1 MGLSIHYRGR
11 LDDVGR
17 LGLLCHDLTD
27 IADTMKWP
35 WRRLD
40 EDWGRPASAR
50 LAASKE
56 GCRIDGHL
64 PLKGILLTVHPG
76 CEALRLFFDR
86 EGDLRDPIAMAMA
99 PDEGPAPQDAYVS
112 VKTQFSSPGVHIT
125 LIKLLRYLKKRYIF
139 DLDVRDEGDYWQTG
153 DEGALREKM
162 SFLSERIDWVA
173 DVLSTS
179 DAGDAGN
186 ASNLSP
192 ASLADRIEHI
202 LAERLAADTDA
213 D

>member
-86 EGDLRDPIAMAMA
+86 EGDLRDPIAMTMA
-99 PDEGPAPQDAYVS
+99 PDGGPAPQDAYVS
-112 VKTQFSSPGVHIT
+112 VKTQFSSPEVHIT
-125 LIKLLRYLKKRYIF
+125 LVKLLRFLKKRYMSN
-139 DLDVRDEGDYWQTG
+139 LEVLDEGDYWQTG
-153 DEGALREKM
+153 DEAILREKM
-162 SFLSERIDWVA
+162 SFLSEKIDWVA

-179 DAGDAGN
+179 DVGN

-192 ASLADRIEHI
+192 TDMADMIEHI
-202 LAERLAADTDA
+202 LAKRLAADTDA
-213 D
+213 E